1 MASSSRFTMSRL
13 IACYLRV
20 SSRTQKTDSQ
30 KAEIEQWLIRHG
42 HDLASVQWFEDKES
56 GKMLKQPAF
65 E

>member
-1 MASSSRFTMSRL
+1 MSSSSRLTMARL

-30 KAEIEQWLIRHG
+30 KAEIAQWLIRHR
-42 HDLASVQWFEDKES
+42 HEQASVQWFEDKES
-56 GKMLKQPAF
+56 GKTSL